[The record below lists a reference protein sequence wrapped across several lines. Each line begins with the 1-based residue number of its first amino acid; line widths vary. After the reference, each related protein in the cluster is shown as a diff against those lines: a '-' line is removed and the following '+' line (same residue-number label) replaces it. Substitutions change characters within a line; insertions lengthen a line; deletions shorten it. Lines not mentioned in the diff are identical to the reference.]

1 MRRRSIR
8 AGLGLALLCLGAA
21 SASAQQVAPP
31 GIPADRFPKPLR
43 PVASIVSNQWSS
55 EDTRERVG
63 EAARVM
69 QLLGIRPG
77 MAVADIGAGSG
88 YYTVRLAQ
96 RVGPAGRV
104 FAEDI
109 MPDYLAGLQRRVASE
124 KLGNVTLALGES
136 HDPRL
141 PPASVDVAL
150 LVHMYHEIDQPFGL
164 LANLLPALRPAG
176 AWRSWTPTARPPSTA
191 PRPRCWNASC
201 APLDTVRSRFTRWK
215 AARPTSRYS
224 PRRPSSPRRP
234 ASCLAGAGPRA
245 DGKGDKTWPG
255 WTSMRSGWRPTGGAA
270 SLPAPCPACAPGA
283 TMRCCS
289 RRRALQPA
297 A

>member
-1 MRRRSIR
+1 MTECAAR
-8 AGLGLALLCLGAA
+8 AWLSLALLCLGAA
-21 SASAQQVAPP
+21 PGDAQQVAPP
-31 GIPADRFPKPLR
+31 GVPADRFPKPLR

-69 QLLGIRPG
+69 QLLGIRPS

-109 MPDYLAGLQRRVASE
+109 MPDYLAGLQRRVAAE
-124 KLGNVTLALGES
+124 KLGNVTLTLGEA

-164 LANLLPALRPAG
+164 LVNLLPALRPGGRVAILDADRATSQHGTPPALLECELRAVGYHQAAFYPLEGG
-176 AWRSWTPTARPPSTA
+176 ATYLAVFTPPSQPPA
-191 PRPRCWNASC
+191 P
-201 APLDTVRSRFTRWK
+201 
-215 AARPTSRYS
+215 
-224 PRRPSSPRRP
+224 
-234 ASCLAGAGPRA
+234 A
-245 DGKGDKTWPG
+245 DIVPCQ
-255 WTSMRSGWRPTGGAA
+255 GGAA
-270 SLPAPCPACAPGA
+270 
-283 TMRCCS
+283 R
-289 RRRALQPA
+289 
-297 A
+297 

>member
-1 MRRRSIR
+1 MVGRTAHAWL
-8 AGLGLALLCLGAA
+8 AGALLCLCAA
-21 SASAQQVAPP
+21 SAAAQQAAPP

-43 PVASIVSNQWSS
+43 PIAGIVSDQWSS

-88 YYTVRLAQ
+88 YYTVRLSQ

-109 MPDYLAGLQRRVASE
+109 MPDYLAGLQRRVAAE
-124 KLGNVTLALGES
+124 GLNNVTLTLGEA

-164 LANLLPALRPAG
+164 LANLLPALRPG
-176 AWRSWTPTARPPSTA
+176 ARVAILDADRVTSQHGTPPALLECELRAVGFRQVAFHPLEGGATYLAVFAPPSQA
-191 PRPRCWNASC
+191 PA
-201 APLDTVRSRFTRWK
+201 
-215 AARPTSRYS
+215 
-224 PRRPSSPRRP
+224 P
-234 ASCLAGAGPRA
+234 ASIVPCR
-245 DGKGDKTWPG
+245 
-255 WTSMRSGWRPTGGAA
+255 GGAA
-270 SLPAPCPACAPGA
+270 
-283 TMRCCS
+283 R
-289 RRRALQPA
+289 
-297 A
+297 

>member
-1 MRRRSIR
+1 MAGRRACAWL
-8 AGLGLALLCLGAA
+8 AGALLCLGAA
-21 SASAQQVAPP
+21 SAAAQQVAPP

-43 PVASIVSNQWSS
+43 PVAGIVSDQWSS

-88 YYTVRLAQ
+88 YYTVRLSQ

-109 MPDYLAGLQRRVASE
+109 KPDYLAGLQRRVAAE
-124 KLGNVTLALGES
+124 GLGNVTLALGEA

-150 LVHMYHEIDQPFGL
+150 LIHMYHEIDQPFGL
-164 LANLLPALRPAG
+164 LVNLLPALRPG
-176 AWRSWTPTARPPSTA
+176 ARVAILDADRVTSRHGTPPALLECELRAVGFRQVAFHPLEGGATFLAVFAPPPQAPAPASIVPCRGGTAR
-191 PRPRCWNASC
+191 
-201 APLDTVRSRFTRWK
+201 
-215 AARPTSRYS
+215 
-224 PRRPSSPRRP
+224 
-234 ASCLAGAGPRA
+234 
-245 DGKGDKTWPG
+245 
-255 WTSMRSGWRPTGGAA
+255 
-270 SLPAPCPACAPGA
+270 
-283 TMRCCS
+283 
-289 RRRALQPA
+289 
-297 A
+297 

>member
-1 MRRRSIR
+1 MTGRTAR
-8 AGLGLALLCLGAA
+8 ASLGLALLLCAAFAA
-21 SASAQQVAPP
+21 SAQLVAPP

-88 YYTVRLAQ
+88 YYTVRLSQ

-104 FAEDI
+104 FAEDV
-109 MPDYLAGLQRRVASE
+109 MPDYLAGLQRRVAAE
-124 KLGNVTLALGES
+124 GLGNVTLALGEA

-164 LANLLPALRPAG
+164 LVNLLPALRPGGRVAILDADRATLRHGTPPALLECELRAVGFRQVAFHPLEGG
-176 AWRSWTPTARPPSTA
+176 ATYLAVFAPPSQAPAPASIVPCRGGTAR
-191 PRPRCWNASC
+191 
-201 APLDTVRSRFTRWK
+201 
-215 AARPTSRYS
+215 
-224 PRRPSSPRRP
+224 
-234 ASCLAGAGPRA
+234 
-245 DGKGDKTWPG
+245 
-255 WTSMRSGWRPTGGAA
+255 
-270 SLPAPCPACAPGA
+270 
-283 TMRCCS
+283 
-289 RRRALQPA
+289 
-297 A
+297 

>member
-1 MRRRSIR
+1 MAGRTAR
-8 AGLGLALLCLGAA
+8 ASLGLALLLCAA
-21 SASAQQVAPP
+21 SAVAAQQVAPP

-43 PVASIVSNQWSS
+43 PVAGIVSDQWSS

-88 YYTVRLAQ
+88 YYTIRLSQ

-109 MPDYLAGLQRRVASE
+109 MPDYLAGLQRRVAAE
-124 KLGNVTLALGES
+124 GLGNVTLALGEA

-164 LANLLPALRPAG
+164 LVNLLPALRPGGRVAI
-176 AWRSWTPTARPPSTA
+176 
-191 PRPRCWNASC
+191 
-201 APLDTVRSRFTRWK
+201 LDADR
-215 AARPTSRYS
+215 ATSRHGT
-224 PRRPSSPRRP
+224 PPALLECELRAAGFRQVAFHPLEGGATFLAVFAPPPQAPAP
-234 ASCLAGAGPRA
+234 ASIVPCR
-245 DGKGDKTWPG
+245 
-255 WTSMRSGWRPTGGAA
+255 GGAA
-270 SLPAPCPACAPGA
+270 
-283 TMRCCS
+283 R
-289 RRRALQPA
+289 
-297 A
+297 

>member
-1 MRRRSIR
+1 MARRHASAWL
-8 AGLGLALLCLGAA
+8 AGALLCLNAGSAA
-21 SASAQQVAPP
+21 AQQIAPS

-43 PVASIVSNQWSS
+43 PVAGIVSDQWSS

-88 YYTVRLAQ
+88 YYTVRLSRQ
-96 RVGPAGRV
+96 VGPTGRV

-109 MPDYLAGLQRRVASE
+109 MPDYLAGLQRRVAAE
-124 KLGNVTLALGES
+124 GLNNVTLALGEA

-164 LANLLPALRPAG
+164 LVNLLPALRPG
-176 AWRSWTPTARPPSTA
+176 ARVAILDADRVTSRHGTPPALLECELRAVGFRQVAFHPLEGGATFLAVFAPPSQTLA
-191 PRPRCWNASC
+191 
-201 APLDTVRSRFTRWK
+201 
-215 AARPTSRYS
+215 
-224 PRRPSSPRRP
+224 P
-234 ASCLAGAGPRA
+234 ASIVPCR
-245 DGKGDKTWPG
+245 
-255 WTSMRSGWRPTGGAA
+255 GGAA
-270 SLPAPCPACAPGA
+270 
-283 TMRCCS
+283 R
-289 RRRALQPA
+289 
-297 A
+297 

>member
-1 MRRRSIR
+1 MTGRTAR
-8 AGLGLALLCLGAA
+8 AWVGLALLCLGAA
-21 SASAQQVAPP
+21 SAAAQQIAPP

-69 QLLGIRPG
+69 QLLGIQPG

-88 YYTVRLAQ
+88 YYTVRLAR

-109 MPDYLAGLQRRVASE
+109 MPDYLAGLQRRVAAE
-124 KLGNVTLALGES
+124 GLGNVTLALGEA

-141 PPASVDVAL
+141 PRASVDVAL

-164 LANLLPALRPAG
+164 LVNLLPALRPGGRVAILDADRMTAQHGTPPALLECELRAVGFRQVAFHPLEGG
-176 AWRSWTPTARPPSTA
+176 ATYLAVFAPPSQA
-191 PRPRCWNASC
+191 PA
-201 APLDTVRSRFTRWK
+201 
-215 AARPTSRYS
+215 
-224 PRRPSSPRRP
+224 P
-234 ASCLAGAGPRA
+234 ASIVPCR
-245 DGKGDKTWPG
+245 
-255 WTSMRSGWRPTGGAA
+255 GG
-270 SLPAPCPACAPGA
+270 S
-283 TMRCCS
+283 TR
-289 RRRALQPA
+289 
-297 A
+297 